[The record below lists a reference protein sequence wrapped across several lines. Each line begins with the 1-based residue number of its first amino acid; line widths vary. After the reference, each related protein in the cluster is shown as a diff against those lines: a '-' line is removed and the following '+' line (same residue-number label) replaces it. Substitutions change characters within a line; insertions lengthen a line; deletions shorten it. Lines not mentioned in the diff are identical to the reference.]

1 MTRSE
6 RDIVVIG
13 SSAGGIGALKRLLQ
27 VLPSDLGASIFVVQ
41 HRPDFPETGQGG
53 RDALAEV
60 LSRGISLPIRSPDD
74 GERFQRGHVYVAPP
88 TRHLLIE
95 GGLVRLEQSPKESRF
110 RPSADALFRSAALEY
125 GRRVIGVVLSG
136 VLADGTAGLWQ
147 IRKRGGVTIAQ
158 DPAEAEHDEMVRSA
172 ISNVEIDF
180 CLRAEDIGKK
190 IVELCTPAR
199 APESSCTKV
208 LIVEDERIVAMNLSN
223 QLAKLGYEVSGSVAS
238 AEAAFEIAGR
248 TLPDVVLMDIHLEG
262 PVRGTEAARR
272 IWEKFQI
279 PTVYVTAYSDDA
291 TLNDVKTTHPYGYI
305 LKPFRL
311 KEIHAAIRLA
321 LDRRDR
327 ELSQGR

>member
-1 MTRSE
+1 MTRRG

-13 SSAGGIGALKRLLQ
+13 GSAGGIGALKRLLQ
-27 VLPSDLGASIFVVQ
+27 LLPSDLGASIFVVQ
-41 HRPDFPETGQGG
+41 HRPDLPQTDRGG
-53 RDALAEV
+53 RDTLAEV
-60 LSRGISLPIRSPDD
+60 LSRGVSLPITAPDD
-74 GERFQRGHVYVAPP
+74 GERFKRSHVYVAPP
-88 TRHLLIE
+88 ACHLLIE
-95 GGLVRLEQSPKESRF
+95 GGLMRLEKSPKESWF
-110 RPSADALFRSAALEY
+110 RPSVDALFRSAALEY

-158 DPAEAEHDEMVRSA
+158 DPAEAEHGDMVKSA
-172 ISNVEIDF
+172 INNVEIDF
-180 CLRAEDIGKK
+180 CLSAEEIGKK
-190 IVELCTPAR
+190 IVELCTPAK

-208 LIVEDERIVAMNLSN
+208 LIVEDERIVAMNLRN
-223 QLAKLGYEVSGSVAS
+223 RLAKLGYEVSGSVAS
-238 AEAAFEIAGR
+238 AEAAFEVAGR

-262 PVRGTEAARR
+262 PVRGTEAARQ

-279 PTVYVTAYSDDA
+279 PTIYVTAYSDDA

-311 KEIHAAIRLA
+311 KEIHAAIQLA

-327 ELSQGR
+327 EMSQGE